1 MTKALIIIFSCGEK
15 VTMQVVLVTP
25 TQSFFSVGDRFLL
38 THFIVHTSAGGG
50 GGPPHLKT

>member
-50 GGPPHLKT
+50 VHPT